1 VIGVALATPAFLV
14 AYVVLYVSIHD
25 WGVFIGGEAALVSG
39 GGPRAFAG
47 QCLFS
52 RFRSTLP
59 GIALIARQVSQ
70 TVFNAFPEGSLRA
83 LRSLGITQRMIFDTV
98 IISAIWTRAAA
109 RIAVPPL
116 ALSEYPHRHGDRLF
130 HPGLWLLHLQVRQ
143 GIRPAEPRGPQP
155 LGEHGPPRRQ
165 RFRGCSG
172 RVDRHAEPRHFRNR
186 MNLRL
191 LVISLTLATG
201 LLPALANGQTP
212 ESLASAPEGL
222 RATLAP
228 GTEVRAAAANSILT
242 SLVVAIITY
251 SLALVHAFGVL
262 YFGVWT
268 KRILQ
273 FTLSTLMCV
282 SPMVLLL
289 VIYAAKN
296 DIGLLIVIFLAISIY
311 PLTARLLLARIS
323 DAAADFHFLQAKI
336 LGHGPIGV
344 FIGYAWP
351 RFLPL
356 TLPFFFLGFIYS
368 LLMESMFS
376 SLGLVSLP
384 HGDTWGSLIHPGA

>member
-1 VIGVALATPAFLV
+1 
-14 AYVVLYVSIHD
+14 
-25 WGVFIGGEAALVSG
+25 
-39 GGPRAFAG
+39 
-47 QCLFS
+47 
-52 RFRSTLP
+52 
-59 GIALIARQVSQ
+59 
-70 TVFNAFPEGSLRA
+70 
-83 LRSLGITQRMIFDTV
+83 
-98 IISAIWTRAAA
+98 
-109 RIAVPPL
+109 
-116 ALSEYPHRHGDRLF
+116 
-130 HPGLWLLHLQVRQ
+130 
-143 GIRPAEPRGPQP
+143 
-155 LGEHGPPRRQ
+155 
-165 RFRGCSG
+165 
-172 RVDRHAEPRHFRNR
+172 

-191 LVISLTLATG
+191 LALLLALTAVLCPGPAAAQMIPGTTG
-201 LLPALANGQTP
+201 IAAG
-212 ESLASAPEGL
+212 APEEQAAPL
-222 RATLAP
+222 DPARALSP
-228 GTEVRAAAANSILT
+228 VNDVRAAAANSILT

-262 YFGVWT
+262 YFGQWT
-268 KRILQ
+268 RRILQ

-311 PLTARLLLARIS
+311 PLTARLLLTRIF

-336 LGHGPIGV
+336 LGHGPISV
-344 FIGYAWP
+344 FVGYAWP

-384 HGDTWGSLIHPGA
+384 HGDTWGSLIHRGLDELLDNPWAVFAPGLAIMGTALVAYACIPAFDKLLAVPRELT